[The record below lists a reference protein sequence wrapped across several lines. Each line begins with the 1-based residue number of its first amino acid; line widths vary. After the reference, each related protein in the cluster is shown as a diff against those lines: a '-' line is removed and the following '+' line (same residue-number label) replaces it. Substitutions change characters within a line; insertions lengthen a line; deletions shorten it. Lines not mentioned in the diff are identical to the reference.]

1 MTDCL
6 FVVLRRHAVS
16 FPAAFFRS
24 ESMPQASKTLKTIIP
39 TVSTVFKKHKTRK
52 ICVPARTRRRS
63 RKNCSIS
70 FPTTHQIYKAFCG
83 ALTSTACAID
93 GMLSPCKDEVCD
105 ISAPVATKTTR
116 FNSPAVTRRRI

>member
-1 MTDCL
+1 
-6 FVVLRRHAVS
+6 
-16 FPAAFFRS
+16 
-24 ESMPQASKTLKTIIP
+24 MPQVSKTLKTIIP
-39 TVSTVFKKHKTRK
+39 TVSKVFKKHKICK
-52 ICVPARTRRRS
+52 ICVPARIMRRS

-83 ALTSTACAID
+83 ALTSTACAMD